1 LTKVFKFDITCL
13 YKYRYYVKWFLILI
27 KLTGRFM
34 ARSEQAFALYD
45 KIKKSV
51 VKDIESGKLKPDDK
65 VPSETRLAK
74 IFNASRMTANRALK
88 ELTEEGRIIRVQG
101 VGSFVARPKPD
112 AALLEIKSIA
122 KEIAGWGG
130 VHTSQILV
138 LKQEKVSEQIAQKMD
153 LNPGDMIFHSIIVH
167 RDKGIPVQYSER
179 FINPEVAPH
188 YLAQDFKKITPSDY
202 LLEVAPVQEAE
213 HIIEAVTCKKEIQ
226 HHLEIKPDEPCI
238 SLKRRTWS
246 FDMVATYSIIISP
259 GSRYK
264 LVGKFIR
271 G

>member
-1 LTKVFKFDITCL
+1 
-13 YKYRYYVKWFLILI
+13 
-27 KLTGRFM
+27 M
-34 ARSEQAFALYD
+34 ARSEQVFALYE

-65 VPSETRLAK
+65 VHSETKLAR

-88 ELTEEGRIIRVQG
+88 ELTEEGRIVRVQG
-101 VGSFVARPKPD
+101 VGTFVARPKPG

-122 KEIAGWGG
+122 KEIADWGG
-130 VHTSQILV
+130 VHSSQILV
-138 LKQEKVSEQIAQKMD
+138 LKQEKVKEEIAQKMN
-153 LNPGDMIFHSIIVH
+153 LNPGDAVFHSIIVH
-167 RDKGIPVQYSER
+167 KDKGVGVQYSER
-179 FINPEVAPH
+179 FVNPKVAPH
-188 YLAQDFKKITPSDY
+188 YLDQDFNKITPSEY
-202 LLEVAPVQEAE
+202 LLQVAPVQEAE
-213 HIIEAVTCKKEIQ
+213 HIIEAVNCKRQIQ
-226 HHLEIKPDEPCI
+226 KHLKIKPDEPCM

>member
-1 LTKVFKFDITCL
+1 MT
-13 YKYRYYVKWFLILI
+13 RP
-27 KLTGRFM
+27 
-34 ARSEQAFALYD
+34 EQPFALYE

-51 VKDIESGKLKPDDK
+51 VRDIESGELKPDDK
-65 VPSETRLAK
+65 VPSETRLARN
-74 IFNASRMTANRALK
+74 FNASRMTANRALK

-130 VHTSQILV
+130 VHSSKILV
-138 LKQEKVSEQIAQKMD
+138 LRQEKMIRDIAQKMNLKPD
-153 LNPGDMIFHSIIVH
+153 DPIFHSIIVH
-167 RDKGIPVQYSER
+167 KDLGVPIQYSER
-179 FINPEVAPH
+179 FINPRVAPH
-188 YLAQDFKKITPSDY
+188 YLEQNFNKITPSDY
-202 LLEVAPVQEAE
+202 LLEVAPIQEAE
-213 HIIEAVTCKKEIQ
+213 HIIEAVKCKRQIQ
-226 HHLEIKPDEPCI
+226 KYLKIKPDEPCI

-264 LVGKFIR
+264 LTGKFMR